1 MDSLVMVTRSSW
13 LVLAIFCSSINWSVN
28 IREINMQD
36 GVWSSTCRPITQ
48 LTSHKARLTYLW
60 YDSTQCSLGLKF
72 KITVTP
78 PLQHNTV
85 KIIYHLAWLC
95 FIFFLQQCCLYW
107 NIFTSKLELCKLSA
121 KDMWTMIILM
131 MHLFVVHFGAISWQC
146 KRVSS
151 INQFSFPST
160 NALLKRQFCFQNI
173 RG

>member
-1 MDSLVMVTRSSW
+1 MECEAQHAGRSHSSPHTKLVSLIFGMTVHRVVWDLNSKLSSSP
-13 LVLAIFCSSINWSVN
+13 F
-28 IREINMQD
+28 
-36 GVWSSTCRPITQ
+36 
-48 LTSHKARLTYLW
+48 
-60 YDSTQCSLGLKF
+60 
-72 KITVTP
+72 
-78 PLQHNTV
+78 QHNTV

-160 NALLKRQFCFQNI
+160 YARLKRRFCFQNI